1 MLETWHIIANLF
13 KSTNLLDFRVLHLK
27 VFIGFFLI
35 LDLTPV
41 KVIAPSA
48 PNVATVIKLI
58 Y

>member
-1 MLETWHIIANLF
+1 V
-13 KSTNLLDFRVLHLK
+13 LDLK

-48 PNVATVIKLI
+48 PNVATVIKQI
-58 Y
+58 C